1 MKLKELNRDQNNR
14 NERNRNQMNRKQ
26 KNIKCVK
33 VMIMRWLLNRWKEQE
48 KQIIIQTV
56 IERKEEGKTEW
67 NKDKLL

>member
-1 MKLKELNRDQNNR
+1 
-14 NERNRNQMNRKQ
+14 MNRKH

-56 IERKEEGKTEW
+56 IERKKEGKTEW
-67 NKDKLL
+67 NKDKLLQHNVLVS